1 MLVYCWT
8 LKPALQN
15 RSLIMSVDNLA
26 IANLTERLGYEF
38 KSSTL
43 LVQALTHRSFA
54 ANNNERLEFLGD
66 SALNFIIAHQLYQ
79 RFSKLP
85 EGDLSRLRAQLVKES
100 TLSEIALTLDIGDAL
115 KLGEGEL
122 KSAGWRR
129 PSILAD
135 ALEAIIGAVYLDG
148 GFTSAESLILKI
160 YQDKLVNIDPKSI
173 DKDPK
178 SQLQEYL
185 QGKKIELPDYKV
197 VSIQGEAH
205 AQIFKIECLITKFGI
220 TTLGEG
226 TSRRIAEQQAAQFA
240 LEKILEKNK
249 DDR

>member
-1 MLVYCWT
+1 MT
-8 LKPALQN
+8 
-15 RSLIMSVDNLA
+15 VDSIA
-26 IANLTERLGYEF
+26 ISKLTEHLGYQF
-38 KSSTL
+38 KTPAL

-66 SALNFIIAHQLYQ
+66 SALNFIVAHQLFQ
-79 RFSKLP
+79 RFTKLP

-100 TLSEIALTLDIGDAL
+100 TLSEIALGLALGDAL

-148 GFTSAESLILKI
+148 GFASVESLILKL
-160 YQDKLVNIDPKSI
+160 YQDKLAQIDPKLI

-185 QGKKIELPDYKV
+185 QGKKIDLPDYKV
-197 VSIQGEAH
+197 VSINGEAH
-205 AQIFKIECLITKFGI
+205 AQIFKIECVIEKFAI
-220 TTLGEG
+220 STLGEG
-226 TSRRIAEQQAAQFA
+226 TSRRIAEQQAAQLA
-240 LEKILEKNK
+240 LEKIK

>member
-1 MLVYCWT
+1 MT
-8 LKPALQN
+8 ID
-15 RSLIMSVDNLA
+15 SIA
-26 IANLTERLGYEF
+26 ISKLTERLGYQF
-38 KSSTL
+38 KKPGL
-43 LVQALTHRSFA
+43 LEQALTHRSFA
-54 ANNNERLEFLGD
+54 PNNNERLEFLGD
-66 SALNFIIAHQLYQ
+66 SALNFIVAHQLFQ

-100 TLSEIALTLDIGDAL
+100 TLSEIALALELGDAL

-148 GFTSAESLILKI
+148 GFTSVESLILKL
-160 YQDKLVNIDPKSI
+160 YQEKLENIDPKLI

-185 QGKKIELPDYKV
+185 QGKKIDLPDYKV
-197 VSIQGEAH
+197 VSINGEAH
-205 AQIFKIECLITKFGI
+205 AQIFKIECVIEKFAI
-220 TTLGEG
+220 STLGEG
-226 TSRRIAEQQAAQFA
+226 TSRRIAEQQAAQLA
-240 LEKILEKNK
+240 LEKIK

>member
-1 MLVYCWT
+1 MT
-8 LKPALQN
+8 ID
-15 RSLIMSVDNLA
+15 SIA
-26 IANLTERLGYEF
+26 ISKLTERLGYQF
-38 KSSTL
+38 KKPGL
-43 LVQALTHRSFA
+43 LEQALTHRSFA
-54 ANNNERLEFLGD
+54 PNNNERLEFLGD
-66 SALNFIIAHQLYQ
+66 SALNFIVAHQLFQ

-100 TLSEIALTLDIGDAL
+100 TLSEIALALELGDAL

-148 GFTSAESLILKI
+148 GFTSVESLILKL
-160 YQDKLVNIDPKSI
+160 YQEKLENIDPKLI

-185 QGKKIELPDYKV
+185 QGKKIDLPDYKV
-197 VSIQGEAH
+197 VSIKGEAH
-205 AQIFKIECLITKFGI
+205 AQIFKIECVIEKFAI
-220 TTLGEG
+220 STLGEG
-226 TSRRIAEQQAAQFA
+226 TSRRIAEQQAAQLA
-240 LEKILEKNK
+240 LEKIK